1 MNLTKKIPLLLGL
14 GIGIISY
21 AQDLSN
27 IRPVLTGAPF
37 LRISPDA
44 RAGGMG
50 DQGVAT
56 SADAF
61 SQFWNA
67 SKYPFSKTT
76 SSVGVNYTPYM
87 SKLTNDVFL
96 LYGAFNTALGEEG
109 RSALGVSVYYFN
121 MGSVDLTR
129 LVGTEVVTEGTAKPN
144 EFSIDVSYAL
154 KLSDSYSMA
163 VTGRFIRSDLS
174 GGFNT
179 DSSLK
184 PANSFA
190 VDVSGFLQ
198 TPKHQSFGDYEG
210 RIRAGWAVQNLG
222 PRLDYTGDEESRSYL
237 PTSLRVGAGYDLF
250 LDDAN
255 KVGFTAEVSKLL
267 VPGPEITGYDTNN
280 NPIYDVPNV
289 GVISGIG
296 KSFKNEKSFMYS
308 GSLEYSYDNAFAVR
322 TGYFYESPQQGGRQF
337 ATVGLGL
344 KYQSFGLDLSYLIN
358 TSKINSALDNTLRF
372 GLTWNIGD
380 DSYNNDDY

>member
-1 MNLTKKIPLLLGL
+1 MNVTKKLALGLSLGL
-14 GIGIISY
+14 GILSY
-21 AQDLSN
+21 AQVGD

-44 RAGGMG
+44 RSGGLG

-67 SKYPFSKTT
+67 SKYPFSRNT
-76 SSVGVNYTPYM
+76 SSVAVNYTPYM

-109 RSALGVSVYYFN
+109 RSSLGVSLYYFN
-121 MGSVDLTR
+121 MGQVQLTELR
-129 LVGTEVVTEGTAKPN
+129 AGLPYDNGNITPN
-144 EFSIDVSYAL
+144 EFSLDVSYAL

-163 VTGRFIRSDLS
+163 VTGRFIRSDFGS
-174 GGFNT
+174 FASEST
-179 DSSLK
+179 LK

-210 RIRAGWAVQNLG
+210 RVRAGWAIQNLG

-237 PTSLRVGAGYDLF
+237 PTSMRVGAGYDLF
-250 LDDAN
+250 LDEAN

-267 VPGPEITGYDTNN
+267 VPGPDESGI
-280 NPIYDVPNV
+280 VPNV

-296 KSFKNEKSFMYS
+296 KSFKNEKSLMFS
-308 GSLEYSYDNAFAVR
+308 GSLEYSYDNAFAIR
-322 TGYFYESPQQGGRQF
+322 TGYFHESPQQGGRQF

-344 KYQSFGLDLSYLIN
+344 NYQSFGLDLSYLIN
-358 TSKINSALDNTLRF
+358 TSKVNSALDNTLRF
-372 GLTWNIGD
+372 GLTWNIGEE
-380 DSYNNDDY
+380 SYNNDDY